1 MQQSIARSDSM
12 QKNINVIFLIMRIVL
27 GSLMFEAG
35 LSKLLSGAFSAVGFL
50 SHSTGPFAGFYIGI
64 GQNPGMLAAVNL
76 LVPWGELLIGAALIL
91 GVAVRFASLCG
102 ILQMLLFYTASL
114 PPENGWISQAIVY
127 TAVFAILIFSGTGY
141 YFGLDSLAAKL
152 ETSRH
157 PLRLLLG

>member
-1 MQQSIARSDSM
+1 M
-12 QKNINVIFLIMRIVL
+12 QKTVNVIFLIIRIIL

-35 LSKLLSGAFSAVGFL
+35 FSKLASGAFNAVGFL
-50 SHSTGPFAGFYIGI
+50 AHSTGPFAGFYVNIS
-64 GQNPGMLAAVNL
+64 QNPGILAAVNW

-102 ILQMLLFYTASL
+102 IVQMLLFYTASL

-127 TAVFAILIFSGTGY
+127 MALFAVLMFPGTGY
-141 YFGLDSLAAKL
+141 YFGLDNLVVKL
-152 ETSRH
+152 EVNRH